1 MAQPANCEEC
11 RAIERELGY
20 VWMMIGA
27 PENPNEMAKALE
39 LRRSQ
44 LAHLSE
50 TETDG
55 RPAVPAEL
63 LDLNKSHQQFF
74 SRVSQGHFT
83 RAFYRKLRHEGQT
96 GHKIKFPPAR

>member
-1 MAQPANCEEC
+1 MT
-11 RAIERELGY
+11 RIS
-20 VWMMIGA
+20 ID
-27 PENPNEMAKALE
+27 ALIADHME
-39 LRRSQ
+39 
-44 LAHLSE
+44 
-50 TETDG
+50 
-55 RPAVPAEL
+55 PAVPAEL